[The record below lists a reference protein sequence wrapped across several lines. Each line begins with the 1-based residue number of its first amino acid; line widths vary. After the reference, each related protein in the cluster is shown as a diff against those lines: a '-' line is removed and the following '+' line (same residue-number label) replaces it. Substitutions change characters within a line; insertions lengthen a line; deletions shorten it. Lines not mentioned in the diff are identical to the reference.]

1 MGSVATRIRQVLG
14 ILWVVDGLL
23 QCQPAM
29 FSPLFWHQ
37 VLQPVVVGQPP
48 VVLFLL
54 REGIHL
60 WREGGIWAN
69 GLAAFLQLGIGGLLL
84 MKRPGWYRWGL
95 WLSLGWALV
104 VWIFGEGFGGL
115 LLPSASLL
123 TGAPGSALLYVVWSA
138 ILLFAPDT
146 VESAAIALMRGYW
159 GLGLFLG
166 QVAGRHMGPALIQM
180 AQSPQPAW
188 VSRPEYLL
196 GHWLTVYPGWGREVM
211 TGLWGVLA
219 VLWTTFPRHW
229 STWALTGWVLATMWW
244 TGMDFGVLGGTG
256 TDPNT
261 PPLVAMALAVVIG
274 STMPG
279 VRRQPRGFTPF
290 PAMRRIVGHD

>member
-1 MGSVATRIRQVLG
+1 MGPLATQIRRVLG

-29 FSPLFWHQ
+29 FTPLFWHQ
-37 VLQPVVVGQPP
+37 VLEPVVVGQPP
-48 VVLFLL
+48 AVRFFL
-54 REGIHL
+54 REGIDL

-69 GLAAFLQLGIGGLLL
+69 TLAAGLQLGIGGLLW
-84 MKRPGWYRWGL
+84 MKRPGWYRPGL

-104 VWIFGEGFGGL
+104 VWVFGEGLGGL

-138 ILLFAPDT
+138 ILLFSPDT
-146 VESAAIALMRGYW
+146 IESASIALMRGYW
-159 GLGLFLG
+159 GLGLLLG
-166 QVAGRHMGPALIQM
+166 QVAGRHLGSALIQM

-196 GHWLTVYPGWGREVM
+196 GHWISVYPGWGREVL

-219 VLWTTFPRHW
+219 VLWTAFPRRW
-229 STWALTGWVLATMWW
+229 MTWALTG
-244 TGMDFGVLGGTG
+244 
-256 TDPNT
+256 
-261 PPLVAMALAVVIG
+261 
-274 STMPG
+274 
-279 VRRQPRGFTPF
+279 
-290 PAMRRIVGHD
+290 